1 MATESKEPR
10 SDQDE
15 WARRRAS
22 SVRLGLILGGVALA
36 LFLISIWKY
45 RPL

>member
-1 MATESKEPR
+1 MASEPKDPR
-10 SDQDE
+10 NDQDE

-22 SVRLGLILGGVALA
+22 SVRLGLILGGVAVA

>member
-1 MATESKEPR
+1 MASESTDR
-10 SDQDE
+10 RTDQDE

-22 SVRLGLILGGVALA
+22 SVRLGLILGGIAVA